1 MRHIPCRYSRLFDWL
16 VKTINAQR
24 SPKGPYTISV
34 LDIFG
39 FEVFDVNSLEQL
51 CINFCNEKLQKNFT
65 DTIFELEQGQYKKE
79 GVAFERVEF
88 VDNHLVIS
96 LIESE
101 LEWKQ
106 NKEGGILQIIQSE
119 IETGDRATDKNLLE
133 RLIVLKKSLDGRASG
148 VFKDVGD
155 SQFVVKH
162 YAGEVKYS
170 IDGLREKSVLEL
182 GPAERLLR
190 ETGAPFVRQLLG
202 AHEGEKLR
210 QKEAQGGPGGG
221 GGGRGPKKKQT
232 VGLAF
237 KASLEELIKTI
248 ETTKPHYVRCIKPN
262 EERSP
267 SAFDERLTLQQ
278 LKCMLARGGLNR
290 KAPFAAPAH
299 PNPWGG
305 SRASS
310 PELTHPVRTQTP
322 GYSRRSRCAR
332 KDMAFASH
340 TGNLCTGTCA
350 LCLPKSANASGRK
363 LKKMAIKRTAAP
375 SVRSFYGGSR
385 RCSRMCSAAC
395 ARLRSGP
402 PKSSSDRSRSAR

>member
-16 VKTINAQR
+16 VETINAQR
-24 SPKGPYTISV
+24 PPKGPYTISV

-101 LEWKQ
+101 R
-106 NKEGGILQIIQSE
+106 GILQIIQSE
-119 IETGDRATDKNLLE
+119 IEIGDIATDKSLLE
-133 RLIVLKKSLDGRASG
+133 RLKVLKQSPDGSASG
-148 VFKDVGD
+148 VFKDVRD

-202 AHEGEKLR
+202 AHEGDKQR
-210 QKEAQGGPGGG
+210 QKEAQGGHGGG
-221 GGGRGPKKKQT
+221 GGGKGRKKQT

-237 KASLEELIKTI
+237 KDSLEELIKTI

-262 EERSP
+262 MKRSP
-267 SAFDERLTLQQ
+267 SDFDEGLTLQQ

-290 KAPFAAPAH
+290 KAPFATAAH

-305 SRASS
+305 SGARS
-310 PELTHPVRTQTP
+310 PELTHPVPAQTP

-332 KDMAFASH
+332 KDMAFAYH
-340 TGNLCTGTCA
+340 TGNLCTATCA
-350 LCLPKSANASGRK
+350 LIPTSGSANASGRR
-363 LKKMAIKRTAAP
+363 LKKMATKRTAAP
-375 SVRSFYGGSR
+375 YVRSFYGGSR
-385 RCSRMCSAAC
+385 HCTRVCSTAC

-402 PKSSSDRSRSAR
+402 P

>member
-1 MRHIPCRYSRLFDWL
+1 MADNHIACARHIPCRYSRLFDWL
-16 VKTINAQR
+16 VQTINAQR
-24 SPKGPYTISV
+24 PPKGQYTISV

-202 AHEGEKLR
+202 A
-210 QKEAQGGPGGG
+210 
-221 GGGRGPKKKQT
+221 RGPKKKQT

-237 KASLEELIKTI
+237 KDSLEKLIKTI
-248 ETTKPHYVRCIKPN
+248 ETTTPHYVRCIKPN

-290 KAPFAAPAH
+290 KAPL
-299 PNPWGG
+299 
-305 SRASS
+305 RLL
-310 PELTHPVRTQTP
+310 LTPTP
-322 GYSRRSRCAR
+322 LGWIPREFS
-332 KDMAFASH
+332 
-340 TGNLCTGTCA
+340 
-350 LCLPKSANASGRK
+350 
-363 LKKMAIKRTAAP
+363 
-375 SVRSFYGGSR
+375 
-385 RCSRMCSAAC
+385 
-395 ARLRSGP
+395 
-402 PKSSSDRSRSAR
+402 

>member
-16 VKTINAQR
+16 VETINAQR
-24 SPKGPYTISV
+24 PPKGPYTISV

-88 VDNHLVIS
+88 VDNHIVIS

-119 IETGDRATDKNLLE
+119 IETGDRASDKHLLE
-133 RLIVLKKSLDGRASG
+133 RLKVLKQSLDGRASG

-202 AHEGEKLR
+202 AHEGEKQQ
-210 QKEAQGGPGGG
+210 QKEAQGGHGGG
-221 GGGRGPKKKQT
+221 GGGRGRKQT

-237 KASLEELIKTI
+237 KDSLERLIKTI

-262 EERSP
+262 MERSP
-267 SAFDERLTLQQ
+267 STFDERLTLQQ

-290 KAPFAAPAH
+290 KAPFATAAH

-305 SRASS
+305 SRARS
-310 PELTHPVRTQTP
+310 PELTHPVPAQTP

-332 KDMAFASH
+332 KDMAFAYH
-340 TGNLCTGTCA
+340 TGNLCTATCA
-350 LCLPKSANASGRK
+350 LIPTSRSANASGRR
-363 LKKMAIKRTAAP
+363 LKKMATKRMAAP

-385 RCSRMCSAAC
+385 HCTRVCSTAC

-402 PKSSSDRSRSAR
+402 P

>member
-1 MRHIPCRYSRLFDWL
+1 LRHIPCRYSKLFDWL
-16 VKTINAQR
+16 VETINAQR
-24 SPKGPYTISV
+24 PPKGPYTISV

-101 LEWKQ
+101 R
-106 NKEGGILQIIQSE
+106 GILQIIQSVIE
-119 IETGDRATDKNLLE
+119 IGDIATDKSLFE
-133 RLIVLKKSLDGRASG
+133 RLKVLKQSPDGSASG
-148 VFKDVGD
+148 VFKDVRD

-202 AHEGEKLR
+202 AHEGDKQR
-210 QKEAQGGPGGG
+210 QKEAQGGHGGG
-221 GGGRGPKKKQT
+221 GGGKGRKKHT
-232 VGLAF
+232 VGLLF
-237 KASLEELIKTI
+237 KDSLEKLIKTI

-262 EERSP
+262 MKRSP
-267 SAFDERLTLQQ
+267 SDFDEGLTLQQ

-290 KAPFAAPAH
+290 KAPFA
-299 PNPWGG
+299 
-305 SRASS
+305 
-310 PELTHPVRTQTP
+310 
-322 GYSRRSRCAR
+322 
-332 KDMAFASH
+332 
-340 TGNLCTGTCA
+340 
-350 LCLPKSANASGRK
+350 
-363 LKKMAIKRTAAP
+363 TAAHGWLLHEI
-375 SVRSFYGGSR
+375 S
-385 RCSRMCSAAC
+385 
-395 ARLRSGP
+395 
-402 PKSSSDRSRSAR
+402 

>member
-1 MRHIPCRYSRLFDWL
+1 MRHIPCRYSKLFDWL
-16 VKTINAQR
+16 VETINAQR
-24 SPKGPYTISV
+24 PSKGLYTISV

-119 IETGDRATDKNLLE
+119 IETGDRATDKHLLE
-133 RLIVLKKSLDGRASG
+133 RLKVLKQSLDGRASG

-190 ETGAPFVRQLLG
+190 ETGAPFVRQLL
-202 AHEGEKLR
+202 EGDKQR
-210 QKEAQGGPGGG
+210 QKEAQGGHGGG
-221 GGGRGPKKKQT
+221 GGGKGRKKQT
-232 VGLAF
+232 VGLLF
-237 KASLEELIKTI
+237 KDSLEKLIKTI

-262 EERSP
+262 MKRSP
-267 SAFDERLTLQQ
+267 SDFDEGLTLQQ
-278 LKCMLARGGLNR
+278 LKCMLARERG
-290 KAPFAAPAH
+290 A
-299 PNPWGG
+299 
-305 SRASS
+305 
-310 PELTHPVRTQTP
+310 
-322 GYSRRSRCAR
+322 
-332 KDMAFASH
+332 
-340 TGNLCTGTCA
+340 
-350 LCLPKSANASGRK
+350 
-363 LKKMAIKRTAAP
+363 
-375 SVRSFYGGSR
+375 
-385 RCSRMCSAAC
+385 
-395 ARLRSGP
+395 
-402 PKSSSDRSRSAR
+402 

>member
-1 MRHIPCRYSRLFDWL
+1 LRHIPCRYSKLFDWL
-16 VKTINAQR
+16 VETINAQR
-24 SPKGPYTISV
+24 PSKGLYTISV

-119 IETGDRATDKNLLE
+119 IEIGDIATDKNLIE
-133 RLIVLKKSLDGRASG
+133 RLKVLKQSPDVRASG
-148 VFKDVGD
+148 VFKDVRD

-182 GPAERLLR
+182 GSAAQLLR
-190 ETGAPFVRQLLG
+190 ETGAPFVKQLLG
-202 AHEGEKLR
+202 AHEGENQR
-210 QKEAQGGPGGG
+210 QKEAQRGHGGG
-221 GGGRGPKKKQT
+221 SGGKGRKKHT

-237 KASLEELIKTI
+237 KDDLKELIKTI

-262 EERSP
+262 EKRSP
-267 SAFDERLTLQQ
+267 SDFDERLTLQQ

-290 KAPFAAPAH
+290 KAPFATAAH

-310 PELTHPVRTQTP
+310 PELTHPVPAQTP

-332 KDMAFASH
+332 KDMAFAYH
-340 TGNLCTGTCA
+340 TGNLCTATCA
-350 LCLPKSANASGRK
+350 LILTSGSANASGRR
-363 LKKMAIKRTAAP
+363 LPQMETKRTAVP

-385 RCSRMCSAAC
+385 LCTRVCSTAC
-395 ARLRSGP
+395 ARLRLGP
-402 PKSSSDRSRSAR
+402 P

>member
-1 MRHIPCRYSRLFDWL
+1 MRHIPCRYSSLFDWL

-39 FEVFDVNSLEQL
+39 FEVFDTNSLEQL

-65 DTIFELEQGQYKKE
+65 DTILELEQGRYKKE

-202 AHEGEKLR
+202 AHEGEKQR

-221 GGGRGPKKKQT
+221 GGGKGRKKQT

-237 KASLEELIKTI
+237 KDSLEKLIKTI
-248 ETTKPHYVRCIKPN
+248 ETTTPHYVRCIKPN
-262 EERSP
+262 EKRSP
-267 SAFDERLTLQQ
+267 SDFDERLTLKQ

-299 PNPWGG
+299 PNPSGVD
-305 SRASS
+305 
-310 PELTHPVRTQTP
+310 P
-322 GYSRRSRCAR
+322 AR
-332 KDMAFASH
+332 VLLS
-340 TGNLCTGTCA
+340 
-350 LCLPKSANASGRK
+350 
-363 LKKMAIKRTAAP
+363 
-375 SVRSFYGGSR
+375 
-385 RCSRMCSAAC
+385 
-395 ARLRSGP
+395 
-402 PKSSSDRSRSAR
+402 

>member
-1 MRHIPCRYSRLFDWL
+1 LRHIPCRYSKLFDWL
-16 VKTINAQR
+16 VETINAQR
-24 SPKGPYTISV
+24 PSKGLYTISV

-119 IETGDRATDKNLLE
+119 IETGDRATDKHLLE
-133 RLIVLKKSLDGRASG
+133 RLKVLKQSLDGRASG

-190 ETGAPFVRQLLG
+190 ETGAPFVRQLL
-202 AHEGEKLR
+202 EGDKQR
-210 QKEAQGGPGGG
+210 QKEAQGGHGGG
-221 GGGRGPKKKQT
+221 GGGKGRKKQT
-232 VGLAF
+232 VGLLF
-237 KASLEELIKTI
+237 KDSLEKLIKTI

-262 EERSP
+262 MKRSP
-267 SAFDERLTLQQ
+267 SDFDEGLTLQQ
-278 LKCMLARGGLNR
+278 LKCMLARERG
-290 KAPFAAPAH
+290 A
-299 PNPWGG
+299 
-305 SRASS
+305 
-310 PELTHPVRTQTP
+310 
-322 GYSRRSRCAR
+322 
-332 KDMAFASH
+332 
-340 TGNLCTGTCA
+340 
-350 LCLPKSANASGRK
+350 
-363 LKKMAIKRTAAP
+363 
-375 SVRSFYGGSR
+375 
-385 RCSRMCSAAC
+385 
-395 ARLRSGP
+395 
-402 PKSSSDRSRSAR
+402 

>member
-1 MRHIPCRYSRLFDWL
+1 LRHIPCRYSKLFDWL
-16 VKTINAQR
+16 VETINAQR
-24 SPKGPYTISV
+24 PSKGPYTISV

-101 LEWKQ
+101 R
-106 NKEGGILQIIQSE
+106 GILQIIQSE
-119 IETGDRATDKNLLE
+119 IEIGDIATDKSLLE
-133 RLIVLKKSLDGRASG
+133 RLKVLKQSPDGSASG
-148 VFKDVGD
+148 VFKDVRD

-190 ETGAPFVRQLLG
+190 ETGAPFVRQLL
-202 AHEGEKLR
+202 EGDKQR
-210 QKEAQGGPGGG
+210 QKEAQGGYGGG
-221 GGGRGPKKKQT
+221 GGGKGRKQT

-237 KASLEELIKTI
+237 KNSLESLIKTI

-262 EERSP
+262 EKRSP
-267 SAFDERLTLQQ
+267 SDFDERLTLQQ

-290 KAPFAAPAH
+290 KAPFATAAH

-310 PELTHPVRTQTP
+310 PELTHPVPAQTP

-332 KDMAFASH
+332 KDMAFAYH
-340 TGNLCTGTCA
+340 TGNLCTATCA
-350 LCLPKSANASGRK
+350 LILTSGSANASGRR
-363 LKKMAIKRTAAP
+363 LPQMETKRTAVP

-385 RCSRMCSAAC
+385 LCTRVCSTAC

-402 PKSSSDRSRSAR
+402 P